1 MLPERLGSFGRT
13 GVGAGGL
20 ETFWDELL
28 GKKYYMSE
36 KVFLPNFG
44 GRKFRISGFGGPQTA
59 DFGTN
64 PHAPALRTL
73 FGSFCRG

>member
-1 MLPERLGSFGRT
+1 MLPERAGSFGRT

-28 GKKYYMSE
+28 GINQYMSE
-36 KVFLPNFG
+36 KIFLPNLG
-44 GRKFRISGFGGPQTA
+44 GRKFRISAFGGPQTA